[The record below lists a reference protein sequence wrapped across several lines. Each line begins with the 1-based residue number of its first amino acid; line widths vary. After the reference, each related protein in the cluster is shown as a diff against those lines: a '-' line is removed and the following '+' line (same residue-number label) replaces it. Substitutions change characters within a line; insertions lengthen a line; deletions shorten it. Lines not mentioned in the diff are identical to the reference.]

1 MQLRSLRKV
10 SKDIVYMTLKEWI
23 INGELEPGQSLIE
36 ENIAGLLS
44 ISRTPLREA
53 IQRLESEELVIRQ
66 PNGRLKI
73 APLSREEVME
83 IFLIRS
89 MLEGIV
95 ARFAALKA
103 TDADIEQLRIRLDN
117 IGNAAQKGG
126 EQDLLQYG
134 SEFHTYLYELSGQ
147 KTTIKLLGML
157 NDRIMR
163 YRRLVPRHD
172 MGRQGKAY
180 EEHRRIFEQI
190 ASRNP
195 DGAEMA
201 MREHIMNSLQTAV
214 ESLEKFERQ

>member
-134 SEFHTYLYELSGQ
+134 SEFHTVRTQRTE
-147 KTTIKLLGML
+147 
-157 NDRIMR
+157 NDDQAAG
-163 YRRLVPRHD
+163 HA
-172 MGRQGKAY
+172 Q
-180 EEHRRIFEQI
+180 
-190 ASRNP
+190 
-195 DGAEMA
+195 
-201 MREHIMNSLQTAV
+201 
-214 ESLEKFERQ
+214 